1 MPKNSIARREKEK
14 KKQSK
19 KKKTAPPPL
28 HKEDTAGMDEASV
41 DGVPH
46 PLSLSGK
53 DNCIVDTSS
62 SSLSFSSRASRTG
75 TSTADAKRKDG
86 SLSMLPL
93 GAFKPASPL
102 SLQAQPK
109 SDILPKANFRDLTL
123 TKEER
128 SPVFE
133 ATKLAYPNVKQKAF
147 DMAYGI
153 ALWKAESLKRGIN
166 PGSSLDAVDIS
177 LSSETDDK
185 NDSGEDSDSSED
197 GMQVIRNDLLRQGQV
212 SPPSFPKEN

>member
-1 MPKNSIARREKEK
+1 MPNSSSARREKEK

-28 HKEDTAGMDEASV
+28 HKEDTAGNDEASV

-62 SSLSFSSRASRTG
+62 SSLSLSSSASKTG
-75 TSTADAKRKDG
+75 IGTADSRNKDG
-86 SLSMLPL
+86 SLSMLSL

-109 SDILPKANFRDLTL
+109 SDTPPKANSRSLSL

-128 SPVFE
+128 RPAFE
-133 ATKLAYPNVKQKAF
+133 ATKLANSSAKHKAF
-147 DMAYGI
+147 DVVMVLLCGKQITRRGASI
-153 ALWKAESLKRGIN
+153 WAAACMQWIFLFPLKQMTKMTAEKTQIPQREGC
-166 PGSSLDAVDIS
+166 
-177 LSSETDDK
+177 K
-185 NDSGEDSDSSED
+185 
-197 GMQVIRNDLLRQGQV
+197 
-212 SPPSFPKEN
+212 

>member
-1 MPKNSIARREKEK
+1 MPNNSSARREKEK

-28 HKEDTAGMDEASV
+28 HKEDTAGKDEASV

-53 DNCIVDTSS
+53 DHCIVDASS
-62 SSLSFSSRASRTG
+62 SSLSLSSSASKTG
-75 TSTADAKRKDG
+75 ISTADSRNKDG
-86 SLSMLPL
+86 SLSMLSL

-109 SDILPKANFRDLTL
+109 SDTPPKANSRSLSL

-128 SPVFE
+128 RPVFE
-133 ATKLAYPNVKQKAF
+133 ATKLATPNANHKAF
-147 DMAYGI
+147 DVAYGI
-153 ALWKAESLKRGIN
+153 ALWKAENQKRGIS

-185 NDSGEDSDSSED
+185 NDSGEDSDSSEE
-197 GMQVIRNDLLRQGQV
+197 GMQV
-212 SPPSFPKEN
+212 